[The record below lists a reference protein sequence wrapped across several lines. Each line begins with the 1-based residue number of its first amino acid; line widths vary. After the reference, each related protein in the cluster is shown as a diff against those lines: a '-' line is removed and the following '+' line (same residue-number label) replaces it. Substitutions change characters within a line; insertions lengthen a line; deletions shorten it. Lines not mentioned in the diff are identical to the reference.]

1 MSIALPPLRI
11 PRVLLDPTDPHLRPD
26 ADGLVRVQLEV
37 VEGRITALQPLDS
50 PAAGGRSS
58 AAPLALTPLVE
69 PHAHLDKAYT
79 VEAFP
84 NRCGTIAGALEANL
98 REIAQRR
105 PEQVEARAG
114 VALERAWRNGLRAI
128 RSHVDTLGPCGLG
141 SWEVLEHLA
150 HRWAD
155 RLELQRVALVPL
167 GHWRSGEGEELARRV
182 AASGGVMGGVLG
194 LPGRRQ
200 ADDAEALRALLALAE
215 RFGCP
220 VDLHIDEADG
230 APAYG
235 LRLLNRELRHRHP
248 GVPIVCSHA
257 SSMGLLADGACRRL
271 AEALAPQLAGVV
283 ALPSTNLWLL
293 SRQPGRTPCRRPL
306 APIRQ
311 LQEAG
316 IPVAVGG
323 DNVQDPWYPGGDF
336 DPIDLLRFAL
346 PAAQLEPWRRSG
358 LAPFTTAANRVLGLA
373 WDGVLRP
380 GSPADLVVLAATG
393 WGDLLAR
400 SPQRRVLRAGRW
412 LPPPVQQEPSPLLAS
427 LPL

>member
-1 MSIALPPLRI
+1 MSHALPPLRI
-11 PRVLLDPTDPHLRPD
+11 PRVLLDPADPRLRSD
-26 ADGLVRVQLEV
+26 ADGLVRVRLEV
-37 VEGRITALQPLDS
+37 EAGRVTAIRPL
-50 PAAGGRSS
+50 ATGAGSQG
-58 AAPLALTPLVE
+58 APDAPLALTPLVE
-69 PHAHLDKAYT
+69 AHAHLDKAYT
-79 VEAFP
+79 REAFP
-84 NRCGTIAGALEANL
+84 NRRGTIAGALEANL

-105 PEQVEARAG
+105 PEQVEARAE

-128 RSHVDTLGPCGLG
+128 RTHVDTLGPCGPG
-141 SWEVLEHLA
+141 SWEVLEQLA
-150 HRWAD
+150 NRWAD

-167 GHWRSGEGEELARRV
+167 GHWLTGEGQELARRV
-182 AASGGVMGGVLG
+182 AASGGVLGGVLG

-200 ADDAEALRALLALAE
+200 ADDADALRALLALAG
-215 RFGCP
+215 RFACP

-235 LRLLNRELRHRHP
+235 LKLLSRELRQRRAA
-248 GVPIVCSHA
+248 VPIVCSHA
-257 SSMGLLADGACRRL
+257 SSMGLLAAGACRRL

-293 SRQPGRTPCRRPL
+293 SRHPGRTPGRRPL

-316 IPVAVGG
+316 IAVAVGG

-346 PAAQLEPWRRSG
+346 PAAQLEPWRRNG
-358 LAPFTTAANRVLGLA
+358 LAPFTTAAARVLGLS

-380 GSPADLVVLAATG
+380 GAPADLVVLGATG
-393 WGDLLAR
+393 WSDLLGR
-400 SPQRRVLRAGRW
+400 TPQRRVLRSGRW
-412 LPPPVQQEPSPLLAS
+412 LPPPPQQEPSALLAS
-427 LPL
+427 LSL

>member
-1 MSIALPPLRI
+1 LSNALPPLRI
-11 PRVLLDPTDPHLRPD
+11 PRVLLDPSDPSLRAD
-26 ADGLVRVQLEV
+26 AGGLVTVRLEV
-37 VEGRITALQPLDS
+37 VEGRISAIRPLAADRES
-50 PAAGGRSS
+50 PEAPT
-58 AAPLALTPLVE
+58 APLALTPLVE
-69 PHAHLDKAYT
+69 AHAHLDKAYT

-84 NRCGTIAGALEANL
+84 NGSGTIAGALEANL

-105 PEQVEARAG
+105 PEQVEDRAG
-114 VALERAWRNGLRAI
+114 RALERACRNGLRAI
-128 RSHVDTLGPCGLG
+128 RTHVDTLGPCGLG

-150 HRWAD
+150 SRWAD

-167 GHWRSGEGEELARRV
+167 AHWRTGEGEDLARRV
-182 AASGGVMGGVLG
+182 AASGGVLGGVLG

-200 ADDAEALRALLALAE
+200 ADDDEALRALLALAG

-235 LRLLNRELRHRHP
+235 LRLLSRALRLRRP
-248 GVPIVCSHA
+248 DVPIVCSHA
-257 SSMGLLADGACRRL
+257 SSMGLLAAGACRRL
-271 AEALAPQLAGVV
+271 ADALAPQLAGVV

-293 SRQPGRTPCRRPL
+293 SRHPGCTPCRRPL

-346 PAAQLEPWRRSG
+346 PAAQLEPWRRTG
-358 LAPFTTAANRVLGLA
+358 LAPFTTAAARVLDLA

-380 GSPADLVVLAATG
+380 GSPADLVVLGATG
-393 WGDLLAR
+393 WADLLGR
-400 SPQRRVLRAGRW
+400 TPQRRVLRAARW
-412 LPPPVQQEPSPLLAS
+412 LPPPPQQEPSPLLAS